1 MNKSQK
7 TTVMHIFSIF
17 GSLRMSYFI
26 LVCLVLYNWFGFA
39 PCDCMQC

>member
-1 MNKSQK
+1 MNESQK

-17 GSLRMSYFI
+17 GSLRMSYFM
-26 LVCLVLYNWFGFA
+26 CLVLYNWFGFA